1 MIEITPVTSV
11 TAEVN
16 VPGSKSYTHRLL
28 IAAALAE
35 GRSTIENMLESEDTL
50 LTLTALER
58 MGVVTA
64 VEGGRRVVNGTGGR
78 LTAGDTIHLGNSGT
92 SVRLL
97 TAVAA
102 LTDGT
107 TVLTGTPRMQ
117 ERPVADLLDGLRQL
131 GVSAISLAGN
141 GCPPIQV
148 DGAPLAGGVV
158 NLKCGVSSQY
168 LSGILLIAPLSADG
182 VEIRIVEGPVSKP
195 YIDMTVDVM
204 ARLGIAVE
212 REGYERFFV
221 PGRQAYQAGDYR
233 VETDISNASYFW
245 AAAAV
250 TGGRVKVRGVSR
262 DSRQG
267 DIRLL
272 DCLERMGCA
281 VHPDGDGIAVSGGR
295 LTGIS
300 VDMSDIPDMVPTL
313 GVVAAFADGVTEIQ
327 NVAHLRAKECDRLA
341 AVATEL
347 SKMGIDARCTEDGL
361 RIKGGVPQAAVI
373 DTYNDHRIA
382 MAFSVAGLKTQGV
395 RILGEACVEK
405 SFPTYWEAFGTLYVN
420 AD

>member
-1 MIEITPVTSV
+1 MIEIKPMTTV
-11 TAEVN
+11 TAEVT

-28 IAAALAE
+28 IAAALAG
-35 GRSTIENMLESEDTL
+35 GRSRIENMLESEDTL
-50 LTLTALER
+50 LTLKALAQ
-58 MGVVTA
+58 MGVCIGT
-64 VEGGRRVVNGTGGR
+64 EGKRRIVHGTGGR
-78 LTAGDTIHLGNSGT
+78 LAAGGSIHLGNSGT

-117 ERPVADLLDGLRQL
+117 QRPVADLLDGLRQL
-131 GVSAISLAGN
+131 NISAVSISGN

-148 DGAPLAGGVV
+148 SGGPFSGGSVK
-158 NLKCGVSSQY
+158 LKCGISSQY
-168 LSGILLIAPLSADG
+168 LSGILLISPLSGDG
-182 VEIRIVEGPVSKP
+182 VDIAIVEGPVSKP

-204 ARLGIAVE
+204 ARLGVAVE
-212 REGYERFFV
+212 REGYTRFFV
-221 PGRQAYQAGDYR
+221 PGKQVYQAGDYR
-233 VETDISNASYFW
+233 VETDISNAGYFW

-272 DCLERMGCA
+272 DCLERMGCG

-295 LTGIS
+295 LSGIT

-327 NVAHLRAKECDRLA
+327 NVAHLKAKECDRLA
-341 AVATEL
+341 AVAAEL
-347 SKMGIDARCTEDGL
+347 SKMGIDARCTESGL
-361 RIKGGVPQAAVI
+361 RVRGGVPHAAEI
-373 DTYNDHRIA
+373 DTYDDHRIA
-382 MAFSVAGLKTQGV
+382 MAFSVAGLRTPGV
-395 RILGEACVEK
+395 RIREEGCVEK
-405 SFPTYWEAFGTLYVN
+405 SFPNYWDVFEGLYPG
-420 AD
+420 